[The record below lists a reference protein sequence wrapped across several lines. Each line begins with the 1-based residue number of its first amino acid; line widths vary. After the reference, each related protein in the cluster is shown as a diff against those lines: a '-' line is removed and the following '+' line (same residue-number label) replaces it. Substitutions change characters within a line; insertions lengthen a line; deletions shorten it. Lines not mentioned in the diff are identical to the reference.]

1 MTRAVR
7 NISALIFGLS
17 LVVGSTPALAQDAA
31 MDSPAKS
38 ESPDTETESPDAQ
51 SVVLDT
57 MTVIGTKI
65 GRDRQDTYT
74 STGVLSG
81 KEAQDLEIRD
91 FREAMMFQG
100 NVYVSPSNNG
110 NNGISIRGI
119 NSEGIGEPGANV
131 RPMMNMTVDGASQS
145 FEGIRR
151 GQRGVW
157 DIKQIEVARG
167 PQSTIQGRNAL
178 AGAITIETNDPTPYW
193 EGSARFTASSL
204 DGLAPAAMLSGP
216 IGGGLSF
223 RLSGEY
229 LYEEKDISYT
239 EPAAEFLREDEYRNI
254 RGKLLFQPDFLPP
267 LSVKFTIS
275 DTTDNPA
282 VPAVSPP
289 YFDRVFD
296 VEESA
301 AEKREND
308 VMSMVFDADYEL
320 GGGLVLRS
328 ISAFIDTDA
337 KITGTGAAGYSR
349 DEIRTDS
356 DITQEFR
363 LVRNVPD
370 SIWSGLLGFFY
381 GDFNNDRDSLV
392 KGGGGTI
399 QDLVSERGDTSIAGF
414 GEIRLSPG
422 DHWGVSLGA
431 RYTVDT
437 SDQRTLNQRDALVI
451 ESEYEAS
458 AFLPQAS
465 LIYRFNENQSV
476 AFSVNR
482 GYRSGFN
489 EEGRTIDPEYLT
501 SYEIA
506 YRMKALAGT
515 LVFNADLFY
524 YDWDDMQVTVPIGL
538 FGETYTEN
546 AGSASAMG
554 LELMLYWK
562 PPVTG
567 MTVGASLGFLRT
579 RLDDYKSEIGDVDFS
594 GNEFPEAPPYSGALW
609 AVYRIGSHWFVS
621 ADYVFR
627 GSAFATADLANQEDK
642 KIPAYNIVD
651 ARFGYEHKYF
661 SIILGVRNLLDE
673 EYITGRDIR
682 GGAYIGDARTYTAT
696 VSAYF

>member
-1 MTRAVR
+1 MTKAVR
-7 NISALIFGLS
+7 SFVSLIFGLS
-17 LVVGSTPALAQDAA
+17 LLVGSTLAVAEDAA
-31 MDSPAKS
+31 IDSPAKS
-38 ESPDTETESPDAQ
+38 ESLDTESESPDTE
-51 SVVLDT
+51 SVILDT
-57 MTVIGTKI
+57 MTVIGTKV
-65 GRDRQDTYT
+65 GRDRQETYT
-74 STGVLSG
+74 STGVLTG
-81 KEAQDLEIRD
+81 KEAKDLQVQD
-91 FREAMMFQG
+91 FREAMLLQG
-100 NVYVSPSNNG
+100 NVYVAPSNNG

-131 RPMMNMTVDGASQS
+131 RPMMNMNVDGASQS
-145 FEGIRR
+145 VEGIRR

-193 EGSARFTASSL
+193 EGAARFTGSSM

-216 IGGGLSF
+216 IIGGLSF

-229 LYEEKDISYT
+229 LYEEKDILYS
-239 EPAAEFLREDEYRNI
+239 EPAAEFFREDEYRNV
-254 RGKLLFQPDFLPP
+254 RGKLLFQPDFLPE
-267 LSVKFTIS
+267 LSVKFTLS
-275 DTTDNPA
+275 DTTDKPA

-289 YFDRVFD
+289 NFDRVFN

-308 VMSMVFDADYEL
+308 VMSIVLDASYEL
-320 GGGLVLRS
+320 GGGFVLRS

-337 KITGTGAAGYSR
+337 MITGTGAAGYSR
-349 DEIRTDS
+349 DEIREDS

-370 SIWSGLLGFFY
+370 SVWTGVLGFFY
-381 GDFNNDRDSLV
+381 GDFTNDRDSLV
-392 KGGGGTI
+392 KGGGSTI
-399 QDLVSERGDTSIAGF
+399 QDLVSEREDTNIAGF
-414 GEIRLSPG
+414 GEIRLSLG
-422 DHWGVSLGA
+422 NHWGVSFGA

-437 SDQRTLNQRDALVI
+437 SDQWTLNKKDALVI
-451 ESEYEAS
+451 ESEYESS

-465 LIYRFNENQSV
+465 LIYRVDEAQSI
-476 AFSVNR
+476 AFSVSR

-489 EEGRTIDPEYLT
+489 EEGRTIDPEFLT

-506 YRMKALAGT
+506 YRLIVLNGA

-524 YDWDDMQVTVPIGL
+524 YDWDDMQVSVPIGL

-546 AGSASAMG
+546 AGSASAQG

-567 MTVGASLGFLRT
+567 MTVGASLGLLRT

-594 GNEFPEAPPYSGALW
+594 GNEFPEAPPYSGSLW
-609 AVYRIGSHWFVS
+609 AVYRFGNHWFAS

-627 GSAFATADLANQEDK
+627 GSAFATSDLANQEDK
-642 KIPAYNIVD
+642 KVPAYHVVD
-651 ARFGYEHKYF
+651 ARFGYEHKHF
-661 SIILGVRNLLDE
+661 SIILGIRNLLDE

-682 GGAYIGDARTYTAT
+682 DGAYIGDARTYTGT
-696 VSAYF
+696 ISAYF